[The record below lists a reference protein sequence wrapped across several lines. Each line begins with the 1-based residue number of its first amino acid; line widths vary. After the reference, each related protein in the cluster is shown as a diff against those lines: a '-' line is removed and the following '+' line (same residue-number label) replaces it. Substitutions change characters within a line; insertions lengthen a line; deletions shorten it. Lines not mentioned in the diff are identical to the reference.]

1 MDYDQKTGIPTPISD
16 SEALKNIRDRVEG
29 LINRKYSKGF
39 VYDTLE
45 DIIKEHV
52 EIAPFDCSKENFEKS
67 IFAVGDIDST
77 MTLFIGPYPNY
88 RKTCLSNLC
97 QRISNIIYE
106 INRKDDILEI
116 MFAFLLREMKLRFSQ
131 RDCGYTYSGVEGIR
145 EEGIIKLRR

>member
-16 SEALKNIRDRVEG
+16 IEALKNIRDRVEG

-45 DIIKEHV
+45 EIIKEQV
-52 EIAPFDCSKENFEKS
+52 ETKPFDCSKENFEKS
-67 IFAVGDIDST
+67 IFAVSDVDGT
-77 MTLFIGPYPNY
+77 LTLFIGPYPKY

-97 QRISNIIYE
+97 QRVSNIIYE

-116 MFAFLLREMKLRFSQ
+116 MFAFLLREMKLRFSK
-131 RDCGYTYSGVEGIR
+131 RGCGYIYEGVEGIR
-145 EEGIIKLRR
+145 EEGIIKLK